1 MLLYAAGIAL
11 GVSLSAGSWVRMT
24 VYILIGLIPF
34 AAIGI
39 LMGHVLTADSI
50 GPAMGGTT
58 AVLSLLGGIWFPI
71 TKGAMLRVAQVLPS
85 YWLAQASHIAL
96 GGGGWGV
103 LGWIV
108 MGTWTVVFT
117 ALAMRAYQR
126 DTGR

>member
-1 MLLYAAGIAL
+1 MGAENRLR

-58 AVLSLLGGIWFPI
+58 ALLAFLGGIWYPI
-71 TKGAMLRVAQVLPS
+71 TSGAMLDVARVLPS
-85 YWLAQASHIAL
+85 YWLVQASHIAL
-96 GGGGWGV
+96 GGAGWGT

-108 MGTWTVVFT
+108 MTTWTVVFA
-117 ALAMRAYQR
+117 ALAMRAYRR